1 MTNTEEFITVDGVR
15 LECAWINR
23 TRSAGKPHLVF
34 LHEGLGC
41 VALWRNFPQLL
52 SDTLE
57 LPAFVYSRQGYGGS
71 APIALPRPVDFMHH
85 EGLNVLPRVLD
96 EAGIES
102 AILVGHSDG
111 ASISI
116 INTGGTGDPRI
127 RGVVLLA
134 AHIFNEEITVK
145 SIEEAKVAFETTDL
159 REKLKKYHGD
169 NVDCA
174 FWGWNGVWLN
184 PDFLIWN
191 IEEFLPKIAVPALA
205 IQGED
210 DQYGTEAQVQGIAAG
225 LGDNCVVKM
234 ISNCGHSPH
243 LEQSEQTLSAI
254 VDFVRPVAET

>member
-15 LECAWINR
+15 LECAWINGDMP
-23 TRSAGKPHLVF
+23 SGKPCLVF

-41 VALWRNFPQLL
+41 VALWRNFPKLL
-52 SDTLE
+52 SDTLS
-57 LPAFVYSRQGYGGS
+57 LPGFVFSRQGYGAS
-71 APIALPRPVDFMHH
+71 TSIPLPRPVEFMHH

-116 INTGGTGDPRI
+116 INAGGVGDPRVKGI
-127 RGVVLLA
+127 VLLA

-184 PDFLIWN
+184 PDFLEWN
-191 IEEFLPKIAVPALA
+191 IEEFLPRVDLPTLV

-225 LGDNCVVKM
+225 LRDNCVVK
-234 ISNCGHSPH
+234 IIADCGHSPH
-243 LEQSEQTLSAI
+243 LEQPEQTLSAI
-254 VDFVRPVAET
+254 VDFVRPLATS